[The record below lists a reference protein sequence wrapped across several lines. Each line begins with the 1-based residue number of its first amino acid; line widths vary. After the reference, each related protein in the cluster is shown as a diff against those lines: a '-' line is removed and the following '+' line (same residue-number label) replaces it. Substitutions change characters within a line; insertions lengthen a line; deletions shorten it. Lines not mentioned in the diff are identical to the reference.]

1 MFHLQDLD
9 GLLMIGMVWG
19 ARRGTGG
26 TSGHR
31 DVNVFENLFGSD
43 AQDAIA
49 GFDEVITFASAM
61 LAAKVID
68 EAEA

>member
-1 MFHLQDLD
+1 VLELV
-9 GLLMIGMVWG
+9 GGPCS
-19 ARRGTGG
+19 GTGG

-31 DVNVFENLFGSD
+31 DVDVFEDLFGSD

-49 GFDEVITFASAM
+49 GFDEVIAFA
-61 LAAKVID
+61 AAVLTAKMID